1 MKTSMIFRFGLSGC
15 LARLG
20 GSMACSLLLALALS
34 GCGGGGGTT
43 TASLTSAVPPGV
55 PTSFTVART
64 QSQTLSATLNWE
76 PPADGSAPVSYEIYR
91 STTAG
96 TAYSADNHVISIPA
110 VAGQASYSFI
120 DDAGLS
126 AVDTYW
132 VVSARNVAGEAPTAE
147 VSYKPVGP
155 ASGGESSF
163 GNNLSS
169 PLVFADGIGLAGAAI
184 SGSWTDVLASV
195 DYNTGLRPISGIL
208 PSSLTTLPYL
218 DSADTYALGGATYY
232 KQGTSSTWQ
241 AQWSNGSGTLQHVAA
256 TWGDNL
262 TSQSLTS
269 TSTIRVEVALAETVP
284 SPMTAYTMQSL
295 YGTQVN
301 EVQGTDGTTYTTT
314 TAAVFAANAHLTV
327 QKLDASGVP
336 VYTLYDQTLW
346 QGDGP
351 GYFAAEVTVSGA
363 VTYGF
368 VWPMKSVTL
377 PAGISKD
384 GTWRIT
390 LSLDSTS
397 PKGTAN
403 NTEIDSATNGVL
415 DSASQTHIDVNIVG

>member
-1 MKTSMIFRFGLSGC
+1 MKSLIISRPAPFAWW
-15 LARLG
+15 ARLG
-20 GSMACSLLLALALS
+20 ASMAYSFVLALALS
-34 GCGGGGGTT
+34 ACGGGGGTT

-55 PTSFTVART
+55 PTNLAVVRT
-64 QSQTLSATLNWE
+64 QGQTLSATVSWE

-110 VAGQASYSFI
+110 VAGQAGYSFI

-132 VVSARNVAGEAPTAE
+132 VVSAKNDGGEAPTAE

-155 ASGGESSF
+155 ASGGDSSF

-184 SGSWTDVLASV
+184 TGSWTDALASV
-195 DYNTGLRPISGIL
+195 DYNTGLRPISGVL
-208 PSSLTTLPYL
+208 PGTVTTLPYL

-351 GYFAAEVTVSGA
+351 GYLAAEVTVSGA
-363 VTYGF
+363 FTYGF
-368 VWPMKSVTL
+368 VWPMNSVTL